1 VRSAGAQL
9 DLGFVDSRGPVGVDG
24 RLRRWRVGSRT
35 LESTAV
41 FDTYW
46 RFAAERQEVL
56 LRRVAGD
63 RPPWTADPV
72 LLRHKFTNAYRASDR
87 VSQYLISR
95 VIYAGSQDPV
105 ELTFRV
111 VLFKLFNRIETWD
124 LLERELGCVSWEG
137 YEFGQFDAV
146 LSAALARGERVYSA
160 AYIVPPPQFGMVRKH
175 QNHLCLIEHM
185 MAAGLPDRIHDAPDL
200 KSLYEVVRSF
210 PSLGPFLA
218 YQLAIDLNYSTL
230 VDHSEMEFVVPGPGA
245 RDGLAKCFRDTGG
258 LDDADI
264 IRWVTETAPEHF
276 ARLGLE
282 FRDLW
287 GRPLQLIDC
296 QNLFCETDKYARVAH
311 PEVAGRRSRIKQIFT
326 PTPTRI
332 EHRYPPKW
340 RLPAEVTAS
349 LTQSPAGR

>member
-1 VRSAGAQL
+1 ML
-9 DLGFVDSRGPVGVDG
+9 PIDSRSDPGFALSERSVP
-24 RLRRWRVGSRT
+24 RHRAAEATWRVGART
-35 LESTAV
+35 LRTTTV

-56 LRRVAGD
+56 FRRLSGAG
-63 RPPWTADPV
+63 PPWTRDPV

-105 ELTFRV
+105 ELVFRV
-111 VLFKLFNRIETWD
+111 VLFKLFNRIDTWES
-124 LLERELGCVSWEG
+124 LERELGGVSWDG
-137 YEFGQFDAV
+137 YEFARIDAV

-160 AYIVPPPQFGMVRKH
+160 AYIVPPPQFGMARKH
-175 QNHLCLIEHM
+175 QNHLRLIEHM
-185 MAAGLPDRIHDAPDL
+185 MASGLPELVHVAPDL
-200 KSLYEVVRSF
+200 KSVYEVLRSF

-218 YQLAIDLNYSTL
+218 YQLAIDLNYSTV
-230 VDHSEMEFVVPGPGA
+230 VDHSEMEFVMPGPGA
-245 RDGLAKCFRDTGG
+245 RDGIAKCFRDTGG
-258 LDDADI
+258 LDDANV

-276 ARLGLE
+276 ARLGLT

-287 GRPLQLIDC
+287 GRPLHLIDC

-326 PTPTRI
+326 ATPARI

-340 RLPAEVTAS
+340 GLPAEVTAS
-349 LTQSPAGR
+349 VR